1 MMETLHTLV
10 RNIAV
15 VLLLAGFL
23 EMLLPN
29 TSMRGFVKLVMG
41 LFVISAVLG
50 PITELLRAPL
60 AMEVPAWTMTAPRD
74 LPVMADGQGA
84 RAGQDAV
91 QEQFRRIIVNQ
102 VQALA
107 MTVKGVSDAQVEV
120 DFEEGGRDLTDQPR
134 ISLIK
139 IKLSG
144 VKPIE
149 PVKIGQPP
157 SELSERAQNMRK
169 QVASFMG
176 LQEDKVIV
184 EE

>member
-1 MMETLHTLV
+1 MIETLQTLV

-29 TSMRGFVKLVMG
+29 SSMRGFVKLVMG

-50 PITELLRAPL
+50 PVTDFLRAPL
-60 AMEVPAWTMTAPRD
+60 AMEVPAWTMTTPQD
-74 LPVMADGQGA
+74 LPVMADAQGVK
-84 RAGQDAV
+84 AGQDAV
-91 QEQFRRIIVNQ
+91 QEQFKRIIVNQ

-107 MTVKGVSDAQVEV
+107 VTIKGVSEAQVEV
-120 DFEEGGRDLTDQPR
+120 EFEEGGKGLTEQPR

-139 IKLSG
+139 IKLGG
-144 VKPIE
+144 VRPIE
-149 PVKIGQPP
+149 PVKIGQ
-157 SELSERAQNMRK
+157 SSSRLSVRAREVRT
-169 QVASFMG
+169 QVASFMS
-176 LQEDKVIV
+176 LPEEKVLV